1 MSTQTS
7 LIVVESDHRVSSETR
22 DEEEEEE
29 EERRGGE
36 SIYADRLDAWRPKRT
51 GGLKK
56 DSSEGWNERHGCET
70 GDEKGAKRSETTAD
84 QNIKL

>member
-29 EERRGGE
+29 ETPRRGEYLRRQVGCLE
-36 SIYADRLDAWRPKRT
+36 TEEDWRIE
-51 GGLKK
+51 GGQQRGV
-56 DSSEGWNERHGCET
+56 E
-70 GDEKGAKRSETTAD
+70 
-84 QNIKL
+84 